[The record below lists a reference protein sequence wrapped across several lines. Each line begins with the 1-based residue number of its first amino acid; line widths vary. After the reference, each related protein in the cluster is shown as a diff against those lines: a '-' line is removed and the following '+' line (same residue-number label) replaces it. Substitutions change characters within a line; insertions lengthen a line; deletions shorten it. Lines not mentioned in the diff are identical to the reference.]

1 MLKRFLITVCCLL
14 VTMLSIMAQEEYGND
29 WSLWIS
35 SEKRLCNEQPAP
47 AANELTDQNSKLI
60 HTNEYA
66 FGKPFIRVSERL
78 IAPISFTVELNHQ
91 ANSYYQKCG
100 FNFEKECCCGCNAP
114 PHSDFITIYPK
125 GSYTMSKTAV
135 KDASSRLAIPLFA
148 PCKWPKRNF
157 KTDIK
162 ERNFHNYRNL
172 SFIKSC
178 TEKLFVCDAT

>member
-1 MLKRFLITVCCLL
+1 MTKRFIITVCCL
-14 VTMLSIMAQEEYGND
+14 VAMMLSITAQEACAED

-35 SEKRLCNEQPAP
+35 SEEGIGNEQM
-47 AANELTDQNSKLI
+47 AAGTEELTDQNCKHFNTYHHAFSKPKSWAEESVI
-60 HTNEYA
+60 T
-66 FGKPFIRVSERL
+66 
-78 IAPISFTVELNHQ
+78 PILLTEELNHQ
-91 ANSYYQKCG
+91 ANLYYKKCG

-162 ERNFHNYRNL
+162 ERNFHNYRNF

>member
-35 SEKRLCNEQPAP
+35 SEEGIGNEQM
-47 AANELTDQNSKLI
+47 AAGTEELTDQNSKLI

-91 ANSYYQKCG
+91 ANSYYKKCG
-100 FNFEKECCCGCNAP
+100 FNFDKENSCGCNAP

-125 GSYTMSKTAV
+125 GSYTMSKTAE
-135 KDASSRLAIPLFA
+135 KDASSRLAILLFA

-162 ERNFHNYRNL
+162 ERNFHNYRNF

>member
-29 WSLWIS
+29 WSLWI
-35 SEKRLCNEQPAP
+35 AP
-47 AANELTDQNSKLI
+47 EES
-60 HTNEYA
+60 
-66 FGKPFIRVSERL
+66 L
-78 IAPISFTVELNHQ
+78 IAPILLNEELNHQ
-91 ANSYYQKCG
+91 ANSYYKKCG

-125 GSYTMSKTAV
+125 GSYTMSKTAE
-135 KDASSRLAIPLFA
+135 KDALSRFAIPLFT

-157 KTDIK
+157 
-162 ERNFHNYRNL
+162 HNYRNF